1 MEGHISLT
9 LRISILKPCD
19 SMNCNQY
26 ATGEFQRSLICFASL
41 LLD

>member
-19 SMNCNQY
+19 SMNCNSMQLENSNGALFVLPVY
-26 ATGEFQRSLICFASL
+26 Y
-41 LLD
+41 